1 MRLVMISTD
10 EVNATIAR
18 LKIIANNTESTE
30 ERAMATM
37 LMNNIQQLV
46 EQFIQLQKSPQ
57 WSEVV
62 KQFEPIPVEET
73 EKDPE

>member
-1 MRLVMISTD
+1 MISTD

-30 ERAMATM
+30 ERAMATL

>member
-1 MRLVMISTD
+1 MISTD

-30 ERAMATM
+30 ERAMATL

-62 KQFEPIPVEET
+62 KQFELIPVEET

>member
-1 MRLVMISTD
+1 MISTD